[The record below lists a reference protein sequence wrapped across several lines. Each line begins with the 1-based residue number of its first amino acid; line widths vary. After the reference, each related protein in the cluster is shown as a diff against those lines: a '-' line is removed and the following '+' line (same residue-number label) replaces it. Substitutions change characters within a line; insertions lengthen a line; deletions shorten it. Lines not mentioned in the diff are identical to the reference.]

1 MPTSRKALVHYNLT
15 IHYCENVF
23 LPLPK
28 ARVMIDRKNALNK
41 NVCFKLTKCIFQ
53 KLWLYLGHKDIGVG
67 TNMVSPLEML
77 LEILVF
83 SVIILRLKLKE
94 YKSYLKVEVEELV
107 LDLKVEYEY
116 DEMDFFA

>member
-1 MPTSRKALVHYNLT
+1 
-15 IHYCENVF
+15 
-23 LPLPK
+23 
-28 ARVMIDRKNALNK
+28 
-41 NVCFKLTKCIFQ
+41 
-53 KLWLYLGHKDIGVG
+53 LYLGHKDIGVG

>member
-1 MPTSRKALVHYNLT
+1 M
-15 IHYCENVF
+15 
-23 LPLPK
+23 
-28 ARVMIDRKNALNK
+28 
-41 NVCFKLTKCIFQ
+41 
-53 KLWLYLGHKDIGVG
+53 YLGHKDIGVG